1 VDRLRRAARFASTTS
16 NEPEMAMTK
25 DMVQVKP
32 EGYRFVADG
41 NIPNNPSLPLLVYRG
56 VLETGKDAASACEAL
71 FNSNHWPAAWRNGV
85 YDYHHYHTTAHEV
98 LGIVRG
104 TARVRFGGPNGRAVD
119 VGAGDVVVIP
129 AGVAHR
135 NEGASAD
142 LLVVGGY
149 PEGQDWD
156 ICPAKPDERG
166 CAAADIARVP
176 QPAADPVYGKDG
188 PLTAQW
194 R

>member
-1 VDRLRRAARFASTTS
+1 MS
-16 NEPEMAMTK
+16 K
-25 DMVQVKP
+25 DAVQVKP
-32 EGYRFVADG
+32 ESHRFVADG

-56 VLETGKDAASACEAL
+56 VLETGKDAAASCEAL
-71 FNSNHWPAAWRNGV
+71 FNRNRWPAAWRNGV

-135 NEGASAD
+135 NEGASDD

-156 ICPAKPDERG
+156 LCPAKPGEKG

-176 QPAADPVYGKDG
+176 RPDIDPVYGTDG

>member
-1 VDRLRRAARFASTTS
+1 MS
-16 NEPEMAMTK
+16 K
-25 DMVQVKP
+25 DAVQVKP
-32 EGYRFVADG
+32 ESYQFVADG
-41 NIPNNPSLPLLVYRG
+41 NIPNNPTLPLLVYRG
-56 VLETGKDAASACEAL
+56 VLETGDEAAASCEAL
-71 FNSNHWPAAWRNGV
+71 FSRNGWPAAWRDSV

-119 VGAGDVVVIP
+119 VNAGDVVVIP

-156 ICPAKPDERG
+156 LCPAKPDEKG

-176 QPAADPVYGKDG
+176 QPAGDPVYGKDG

>member
-1 VDRLRRAARFASTTS
+1 MGNSAA
-16 NEPEMAMTK
+16 
-25 DMVQVKP
+25 QVKP
-32 EGYRFVADG
+32 ESYRFLADG
-41 NIPNNPSLPLLVYRG
+41 NIPNNPRLSLLVYRG
-56 VLETGKDAASACEAL
+56 VLDTGREVASSCEAL
-71 FNSNHWPAAWRNGV
+71 FKRNHWPPAWRDGV

-104 TARVRFGGPNGRAVD
+104 AARVRFGGPNGQAVD
-119 VGAGDVVVIP
+119 VQAGDVVVIP
-129 AGVAHR
+129 AGVAHC

-156 ICPAKPDERG
+156 ICPAKPDEKG
-166 CAAADIARVP
+166 CAAADIDRVP
-176 QPAADPVYGKDG
+176 PPAADPVYGKDG
-188 PLTAQW
+188 PLMAQW

>member
-1 VDRLRRAARFASTTS
+1 MS
-16 NEPEMAMTK
+16 K
-25 DMVQVKP
+25 DAVQVKP
-32 EGYRFVADG
+32 ESYHFVADG
-41 NIPNNPSLPLLVYRG
+41 NIPNNPSLPLLVYRA
-56 VLETGKDAASACEAL
+56 VLDTGKESAASCEAL
-71 FNSNHWPAAWRNGV
+71 FNGNHWPAAWRDGV

-119 VGAGDVVVIP
+119 VSVGDVVVIP

-156 ICPAKPDERG
+156 LCPAKPDEKG

-176 QPAADPVYGKDG
+176 RPDADPVYGKDG
-188 PLTAQW
+188 PLIAQW